1 MEGWE
6 EDSDEWETDSEGE
19 WATDEEAEWE
29 TDTDGEVADGAAAGT
44 SGVPH
49 GPTDVDAQGSEV
61 SAAAPSQ
68 VRLPATVQAVAGSAS
83 RMAEGPGASR
93 PGSRPG
99 SPARPAALAVRARRG
114 AGSGTGEAALYEA
127 QSPVSGRTSFASAS
141 EQAGGSLRH
150 ERSSEGH
157 SRLRRGSRVS
167 GEGAAGSGAGMG
179 GLVAE
184 GSTTSLASAARRMR
198 GRVAPGDGD
207 VPEGRLSEI
216 AGGTRLARSLGR
228 DAGPAPLSP
237 LAREASPPPMHTEG
251 GHGIGGA
258 GGRKPGRRPDAS
270 GEESGDDGAGG
281 GGRRRRVVDP
291 DTGKRKVLR
300 RKKRAGEAFA
310 LKDDTVYRGL
320 DGRPLRTNINV
331 DLHYL
336 DMPTAYGAPA
346 PKKEEKKRKGED
358 KKKEDKGHGKGG
370 KHRRGAACMTCTLLL
385 ICMARLHLLRL
396 PYPQPVCLTHLPR
409 PSPQRGS
416 PDHHPGVRAGQ
427 GAHGHRG
434 ARRPPGAAAGR
445 RVGAVGGV
453 GRVGVGGR
461 GRGGAGLQDA
471 RTGEGARSAHADGRR
486 RGFHP
491 PRPSRARRV
500 PHGVQ
505 GRGAVDPVA
514 AVRGGWQTKGARLVP
529 RAHCHASVDT
539 HPRLGSHV
547 PCNPLIFRP

>member
-1 MEGWE
+1 
-6 EDSDEWETDSEGE
+6 
-19 WATDEEAEWE
+19 
-29 TDTDGEVADGAAAGT
+29 
-44 SGVPH
+44 
-49 GPTDVDAQGSEV
+49 VDAQGSEV

-370 KHRRGAACMTCTLLL
+370 KHSVARQTIIQAYERGKARTATVAPDAPQARLLDDASVRSAGSVASASVGGAAGARASKMRARERERARHMQTAGDAASTPRGLAERVVSRTASKAGEQWIQSLRGDAPSRRDFRVPPPVEATIPDPRL
-385 ICMARLHLLRL
+385 ARMPSQRFVSMAGEPYARLDLPGLTRRSQRLLEVRIGTEGL
-396 PYPQPVCLTHLPR
+396 DAALR
-409 PSPQRGS
+409 PGPAQGS
-416 PDHHPGVRAGQ
+416 PPGSP
-427 GAHGHRG
+427 
-434 ARRPPGAAAGR
+434 RRNASFRMGGTPATGTPGGTSTPR
-445 RVGAVGGV
+445 RTDEA
-453 GRVGVGGR
+453 
-461 GRGGAGLQDA
+461 
-471 RTGEGARSAHADGRR
+471 
-486 RGFHP
+486 
-491 PRPSRARRV
+491 
-500 PHGVQ
+500 
-505 GRGAVDPVA
+505 
-514 AVRGGWQTKGARLVP
+514 
-529 RAHCHASVDT
+529 
-539 HPRLGSHV
+539 
-547 PCNPLIFRP
+547 